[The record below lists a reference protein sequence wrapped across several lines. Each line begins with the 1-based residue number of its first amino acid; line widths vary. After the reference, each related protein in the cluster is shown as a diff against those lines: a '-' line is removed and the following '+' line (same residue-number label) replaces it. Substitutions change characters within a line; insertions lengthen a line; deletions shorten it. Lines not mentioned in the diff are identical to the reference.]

1 MGTVGTLSSVMQYL
15 ILSVVGVSLATVSG
29 QLVAYPNGAVAP
41 YDPNNAAATKE
52 HFAALNEA
60 GAVVNP
66 YFTHAQDLVVPAPL
80 FYGKRSADAQHLVTY
95 PNGAVAPFDPNV
107 ALATAQ
113 HYAAKGVTSWTP
125 LEGAANVHPAAVPAL
140 AYGRK
145 KRSADAQVVVGY
157 PYAAYGYAAHP
168 YALAPFAPLVAH
180 PNGAVVP
187 VEPKDVVDARA
198 EHLAAIAEAGRKK
211 RSADAQV
218 VVGYPYAAY
227 GYAAYPYALAPFAPL
242 VAHPNGAVVPLE
254 PKDVVDAR
262 AEHLAAVAEAVSA

>member
-80 FYGKRSADAQHLVTY
+80 FYGKRSADAQQLVTY

-113 HYAAKGVTSWTP
+113 HYAAK
-125 LEGAANVHPAAVPAL
+125 A
-140 AYGRK
+140 
-145 KRSADAQVVVGY
+145 
-157 PYAAYGYAAHP
+157 

-187 VEPKDVVDARA
+187 A
-198 EHLAAIAEAGRKK
+198 
-211 RSADAQV
+211 
-218 VVGYPYAAY
+218 
-227 GYAAYPYALAPFAPL
+227 
-242 VAHPNGAVVPLE
+242 E

-262 AEHLAAVAEAVSA
+262 AEHLAAVAEAGRKKRSADAQVVLGYPYGYAAYAA

>member
-15 ILSVVGVSLATVSG
+15 ILSVVSVSLATVSG

-52 HFAALNEA
+52 HFAALSEA

-125 LEGAANVHPAAVPAL
+125 LEGAANVHPA
-140 AYGRK
+140 
-145 KRSADAQVVVGY
+145 DAQVVVGY
-157 PYAAYGYAAHP
+157 PYAAYSYAAYP

-198 EHLAAIAEAGRKK
+198 EHLAAVAEAGRKK

>member
-113 HYAAKGVTSWTP
+113 HYAGQWPGQHWGQMGQQLHWGRSPNAGHQQIFCHKHKQLVQQ
-125 LEGAANVHPAAVPAL
+125 HP
-140 AYGRK
+140 
-145 KRSADAQVVVGY
+145 
-157 PYAAYGYAAHP
+157 
-168 YALAPFAPLVAH
+168 
-180 PNGAVVP
+180 
-187 VEPKDVVDARA
+187 
-198 EHLAAIAEAGRKK
+198 EH
-211 RSADAQV
+211 V
-218 VVGYPYAAY
+218 
-227 GYAAYPYALAPFAPL
+227 
-242 VAHPNGAVVPLE
+242 
-254 PKDVVDAR
+254 
-262 AEHLAAVAEAVSA
+262 

>member
-1 MGTVGTLSSVMQYL
+1 MGSLGLRGLVNMQFL
-15 ILSVVGVSLATVSG
+15 ILASG
-29 QLVAYPNGAVAP
+29 LVASISAQLVAYPNVAVAP

-52 HFAALNEA
+52 HFAALSEA

-66 YFTHAQDLVVPAPL
+66 YFTHAQDLVVSAPL

-125 LEGAANVHPAAVPAL
+125 LEGAANVHPAAVPAF

-145 KRSADAQVVVGY
+145 KRSADAQVVVGF
-157 PYAAYGYAAHP
+157 PYAAYGYAAYP

-198 EHLAAIAEAGRKK
+198 EHLAAVAEAGRKK

-242 VAHPNGAVVPLE
+242 VAHPN
-254 PKDVVDAR
+254 
-262 AEHLAAVAEAVSA
+262 

>member
-1 MGTVGTLSSVMQYL
+1 M
-15 ILSVVGVSLATVSG
+15 
-29 QLVAYPNGAVAP
+29 
-41 YDPNNAAATKE
+41 
-52 HFAALNEA
+52 
-60 GAVVNP
+60 
-66 YFTHAQDLVVPAPL
+66 
-80 FYGKRSADAQHLVTY
+80 TY

-125 LEGAANVHPAAVPAL
+125 LEGAANVHPAAVPAF

-187 VEPKDVVDARA
+187 VEPKDVSFIISYTCNYDIFITFFSQNLMTIVKVVDARA
-198 EHLAAIAEAGRKK
+198 EHLAAVAEAGRKK

-254 PKDVVDAR
+254 PKDVSFT
-262 AEHLAAVAEAVSA
+262 VSYICNL